1 MSDHIFIASIGLS
14 PEIMFPP
21 LQVRLLTLNGCI
33 SMEWLTVA
41 SSDNFRFRSQDNF
54 LAIFNV
60 SWINF
65 SSALFL
71 KVECM
76 GEVQCSEQIGIF

>member
-1 MSDHIFIASIGLS
+1 
-14 PEIMFPP
+14 
-21 LQVRLLTLNGCI
+21 
-33 SMEWLTVA
+33 MEWLTVA
-41 SSDNFRFRSQDNF
+41 ASDNFRFRSQDNL
-54 LAIFNV
+54 LAIFDV

-76 GEVQCSEQIGIF
+76 GEARRYSAVNKSDYLRVFYSKH

>member
-21 LQVRLLTLNGCI
+21 LQVRLLTLKGCI

-41 SSDNFRFRSQDNF
+41 VSDYFWFRSQDQF
-54 LAIFNV
+54 FEY
-60 SWINF
+60 
-65 SSALFL
+65 LFL
-71 KVECM
+71 RLECK
-76 GEVQCSEQIGIF
+76 GEAGDTVQWTDRNFFKSSL